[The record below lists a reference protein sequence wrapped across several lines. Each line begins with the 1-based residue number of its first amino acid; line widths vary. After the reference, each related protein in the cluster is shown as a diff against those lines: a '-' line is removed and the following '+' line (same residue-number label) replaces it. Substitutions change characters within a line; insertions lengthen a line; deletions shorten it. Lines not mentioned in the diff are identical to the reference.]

1 MKRMTFAIATL
12 LLSAATAD
20 AQTLQIRIDG
30 EVATPGVQIHAVD
43 TRLAEAVIAA
53 APTDAAYPIAAML
66 MRRPAAQAQ
75 LRLKAGLMHDL
86 GVLESSDD
94 REIAAVARDLADWI
108 DRLPVTGR
116 VRTEL
121 SPRRLES
128 TPAANLPLIDGDRV
142 HYPRR
147 PAHVRV
153 VGAVV
158 DACTMAH
165 VALQDALA
173 YATGCSLRA
182 ASRDWLFVIQPDG
195 AVERLGIALWNR
207 SEPQALAPGAM
218 VYVPLPDR
226 ATRRLDGDFNAEL
239 AAFLAAQ
246 SVDDHPTTA
255 IGEARR

>member
-12 LLSAATAD
+12 VLSAATAD
-20 AQTLQIRIDG
+20 AQTLHIRIDG
-30 EVATPGVQIHAVD
+30 EVAKPGVQTYTAD
-43 TRLAEAVIAA
+43 TRLAQAVIAA
-53 APTDAAYPIAAML
+53 APTDTAYPIAALL
-66 MRRPAAQAQ
+66 MRRPAEQAQ

-128 TPAANLPLIDGDRV
+128 TPAANLPLIDGDRL
-142 HYPRR
+142 HYPQR
-147 PAHVRV
+147 PSHVRV

-173 YATGCSLRA
+173 YAMGCSLHA
-182 ASRDWLFVIQPDG
+182 ASRVLLFVTHPAG
-195 AVERLGIALWNR
+195 ADPRLGIALWNR
-207 SEPQALAPGAM
+207 SEPQALAPGAV

-239 AAFLAAQ
+239 AEFLATQ
-246 SVDDHPTTA
+246 PVDDYPTTA
-255 IGEARR
+255 AGEAR

>member
-1 MKRMTFAIATL
+1 MSRKALAFAAL
-12 LLSAATAD
+12 LLSASIAN
-20 AQTLQIRIDG
+20 AQTLQVRVEG
-30 EVATPGVQIHAVD
+30 EVTRPGVQTHAAD

-53 APTDAAYPIAAML
+53 APTDTAYPIAAML
-66 MRRPAAQAQ
+66 MRRPAEQAQ
-75 LRLKAGLMHDL
+75 RRLKAGLMHDL

-94 REIAAVARDLADWI
+94 REVAAVARDLADWI

-142 HYPRR
+142 HYPAR
-147 PAHVRV
+147 PGEVRV

-158 DACTMAH
+158 EPCTIPH

-173 YATGCSLRA
+173 YTTDCSLRT
-182 ASRDWLFVIQPDG
+182 ASRDWMFVIQPDG
-195 AVERLGIALWNR
+195 AVQRLGIAMWNR
-207 SEPQALAPGAM
+207 SETQALAPGAV

-239 AAFLAAQ
+239 AEFLATQ
-246 SVDDHPTTA
+246 PLDEHLTTSA
-255 IGEARR
+255 GEARR